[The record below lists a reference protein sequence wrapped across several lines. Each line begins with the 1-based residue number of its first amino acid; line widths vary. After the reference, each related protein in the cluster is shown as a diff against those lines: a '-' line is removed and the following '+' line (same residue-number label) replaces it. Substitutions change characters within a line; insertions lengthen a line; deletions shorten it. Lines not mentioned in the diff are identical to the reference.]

1 MQGQGAQWKCN
12 PTSGATSDEN
22 MGTHS
27 SVTET
32 PLPKHSFSGG
42 TLLTLCFPKT
52 TQKMD
57 FSRPREQGCARGAG
71 LAPVDVSSAVYPL
84 LSHKSGILLPT
95 PPLPS
100 DQDPKNHHFL
110 LACELLI
117 NSRQKGL
124 IRKLFGKWKGRGRDG
139 ELATAGASGWFY
151 PSASPPR
158 AAGGSLPWAP
168 QICSSH
174 APNPV
179 WLQDG
184 SPSLSL
190 CKKIWG

>member
-1 MQGQGAQWKCN
+1 
-12 PTSGATSDEN
+12 
-22 MGTHS
+22 
-27 SVTET
+27 
-32 PLPKHSFSGG
+32 
-42 TLLTLCFPKT
+42 
-52 TQKMD
+52 MD

-110 LACELLI
+110 LACESLI

-158 AAGGSLPWAP
+158 AVGASLPWAP

-174 APNPV
+174 GPNPV

-190 CKKIWG
+190 CKDLGMKISVHIEAHIYFYFITVPWLFQEIFLQDSHGASLEGTRVSLIGTVPSLPSC